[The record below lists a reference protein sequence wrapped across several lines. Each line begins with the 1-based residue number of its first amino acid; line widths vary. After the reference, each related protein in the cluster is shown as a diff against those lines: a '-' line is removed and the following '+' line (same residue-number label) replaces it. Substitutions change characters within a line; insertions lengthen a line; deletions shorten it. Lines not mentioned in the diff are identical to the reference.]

1 MGVSGQKVELFKKGV
16 WSLMTK
22 TLGFP
27 SVVPLHVFLFSK
39 TKCTLLRVLAMATIA
54 LFVSANVARADN
66 VYGSIRGTVTDPS
79 GAAVSGAKV
88 TATNTATGIS
98 KDVTTANDGTYDFLQ
113 LAVPAPYTVSVE
125 QTGFRKFEASQIP
138 LNVNQ
143 VYVLDIKLEVGTVT
157 ETVTVEATAAQVETT
172 SIELGKVVD
181 STTIVNMP
189 LNGRNWDTLQLLE
202 PGVVAASDGRGGPG
216 SGNYATNG
224 SQADQNSYLIN
235 GTDDNDLPLNTVQ
248 VEPSID
254 AIAEFKMITGTFN
267 PEYGRNSGA
276 VINAIIKSGTNSFH
290 GDGFEFFRDTS
301 LNSKNFFRPA
311 PDVFHRNQFG
321 GTIGGPIWKN
331 HTFIFFSYEGD
342 RERRP
347 EIVGDCG
354 CTPGTA
360 PVFTSD
366 QRNGIFPDIATL
378 GGTSAVPLTG
388 ENGATFPAA
397 TPYSAIFPT
406 GHIPAADFNSVSV
419 NLLKFVPPPTV
430 GSNFEFNPVR
440 TTKSDQFL
448 GRIDHTIGSK
458 DNIWF
463 YGLWERRPTQQD
475 LPFTGANL
483 PGFAEV
489 DFRHW
494 QQYVADWNHTLG
506 PNTLNEAR
514 IGYTRFNFG
523 DVFPAT
529 PVAPSTVG
537 FTGINPQLT
546 SGQGIPVVDVTGF
559 FDLGFSTNGPQPRID
574 QTYNFTDNFSKN
586 IGKHALKFG
595 FDMRRFQVYNPF
607 SHQNDGFFNFGG
619 TGPFSTGDPGAD
631 FLLGLPDSYS
641 QASGDILN
649 TRTQEYYSY
658 AQDQW
663 KARSNLTITYG
674 LGWSV
679 DTPTVDNYHSNH
691 AGVAFRPGQQSVVFP
706 TAPAGYVFQGDPGVN
721 AFGTTQYK
729 NIGPRVG
736 FAYSPDWGKLT
747 GGPGKT
753 SIRGGFGI
761 YFNRFNSETA
771 LQSEAS
777 PPFAN
782 SSFGINDVAAGASPT
797 FADPFTGYIGGG
809 LTTSIPNKFP
819 YAPSASPDFTQFEPL
834 GVSTYDP
841 NIKVPYAENYS
852 LTIERQLGGSSVISL
867 GYVGAE
873 GHRLPVAYELNPGIN
888 PTGCAADPAC
898 IKNRA
903 TQPVNFP
910 GNFAFPGNVFGSIG
924 QVSTVGN
931 SHYNAFQASWDKRLA
946 HGLQFL
952 AAYTFSKSIDDGS
965 GFENS
970 GFGGGGFGG
979 FGNLRSVD
987 PFDRKLRDY
996 GLSNFDARHRFVL
1009 SYVYMIPSA
1018 RHFNALRKLPSK
1030 ATDGWQI
1037 SGITT
1042 YQSGFPLDVVDSS
1055 FRSLTDSAFQF
1066 YCTPGFACWDVP
1078 NVVGPIQY
1086 DDPRKSPTSQWFE
1099 KSAFGPAAFGT
1110 QGNAGRDILRG
1121 PAIKNWDFSLVKDT
1135 AFTESMKLEMRIEFF
1150 NIFNTTQFDPNGITT
1165 DLNSKR
1171 FGVERLARDPR
1182 IIQLAG
1188 KFYF

>member
-1 MGVSGQKVELFKKGV
+1 
-16 WSLMTK
+16 MTI
-22 TLGFP
+22 
-27 SVVPLHVFLFSK
+27 VA
-39 TKCTLLRVLAMATIA
+39 LL
-54 LFVSANVARADN
+54 VSANVARADN

-79 GAAVSGAKV
+79 GAAVAGAKV
-88 TATNTATGIS
+88 VATNTATGIS
-98 KDVTTANDGTYDFLQ
+98 KEVTAGSDGTYDFLQ
-113 LAVPAPYTVSVE
+113 LAVPAAYTVSAEV
-125 QTGFRKFEASQIP
+125 TGFRKFEASGIS

-143 VYVLDIKLEVGTVT
+143 VYVLDIKLEVGAVT
-157 ETVTVEATAAQVETT
+157 ETVTVEATPAQVETT

-216 SGNYATNG
+216 LGNYATNG

-276 VINAIIKSGTNSFH
+276 IINAIIKSGTNNFH

-301 LNSKNFFRPA
+301 LNSKNFFRPS

-321 GTIGGPIWKN
+321 GTIGGPIWKS

-347 EIVGDCG
+347 ELVGDCG
-354 CTPGTA
+354 CTPGTT
-360 PVFTSD
+360 PVFSSD
-366 QRNGIFPDIATL
+366 QRNGIFTDLTTSTGVSAFPITV
-378 GGTSAVPLTG
+378 GGT
-388 ENGATFPAA
+388 TFAA
-397 TPYSAIFPT
+397 GTPYSTIFAGGQIPT
-406 GHIPAADFNSVSV
+406 SDFNPVSVS
-419 NLLKFVPPPTV
+419 LLKFVPSPTV
-430 GSNFEFNPVR
+430 GSNFEFNPIR
-440 TTKSDQFL
+440 TTTSDQFL

-475 LPFTGANL
+475 LPFTGANV

-489 DFRHW
+489 DGRHW
-494 QQYVADWNHTLG
+494 QQYVADWNHTFG
-506 PNTLNEAR
+506 ANTLNEAR
-514 IGYTRFNFG
+514 LGYTRFNFE

-546 SGQGIPVVDVTGF
+546 SGQGIPVVNVTGF

-574 QTYNFTDNFSKN
+574 QTYDFTDNFSKN

-607 SHQNDGFFNFGG
+607 SHQNDGVFTFGG
-619 TGPFSTGDPGAD
+619 AGPFSTGDPGAD

-641 QASGDILN
+641 QGSGDILN

-663 KARSNLTITYG
+663 KVRSNLTITYG
-674 LGWSV
+674 LGWSI
-679 DTPTVDNYHSNH
+679 DTPTVDNYHGNH

-706 TAPAGYVFQGDPGVN
+706 TAPVGYVFQGDPGVN

-729 NIGPRVG
+729 NVGPRVG
-736 FAYSPDWGKLT
+736 FAYSPDWGRLT

-761 YFNRFNSETA
+761 YYNRFNSETA

-782 SSFGINDVAAGASPT
+782 SSFGINDVTMGASPT
-797 FADPFTGYIGGG
+797 FADPFSGYQAVFDSTGKVIIGA
-809 LTTSIPNKFP
+809 TSVSIPNKFP

-852 LTIERQLGGSSVISL
+852 LTIERQFGGSSVLSL

-873 GHRLPVAYELNPGIN
+873 GHRLPIAYELNPGIN
-888 PTGCAADPAC
+888 PAGCAADPAC
-898 IKNRA
+898 VKNRA
-903 TQPVNFP
+903 SQPVFAP
-910 GNFAFPGNVFGSIG
+910 QNFAFPGNIFGSIG

-931 SHYNAFQASWDKRLA
+931 SHYNAFQASWDKRLS

-970 GFGGGGFGG
+970 SFNGGGFGG

-987 PFDRKLRDY
+987 PFNRKLQDY
-996 GLSNFDARHRFVL
+996 GLSNYDTRHRFVL

-1018 RHFNALRKLPSK
+1018 RHFNALKRLPSK
-1030 ATDGWQI
+1030 VTDGWQLG
-1037 SGITT
+1037 GITT

-1066 YCTPGFACWDVP
+1066 YCSGGFACWDVP

-1086 DDPRKSPTSQWFE
+1086 DDPRNSPTNQWFE
-1099 KSAFGPAAFGT
+1099 KSAFGRAAFGT
-1110 QGNAGRDILRG
+1110 QGNAGRDILHG

-1135 AFTESMKLEMRIEFF
+1135 AFTESMRLEMRIEFF